1 MAGTPEMLAHLA
13 ERARSHARWDKA
25 RRLVARDTRDL
36 GRLMASID
44 FETTMAR
51 LGLEVRPAGG
61 DEWMGYCPDH
71 IAHTGHPQDEPK
83 WYINARTG
91 QTYCFTEHRGSNL
104 VAVARYIWRLDSYE
118 AAYDALLDGQA
129 LAIPEMPW
137 KAIERQK
144 AAEADEIAKLTKS
157 LENAAPLLE
166 EGRITPRCRDYF
178 ARYGISVDTLRKY
191 GVASADKGYF
201 GGRAV
206 LPFLDSGES
215 LVGYVAI
222 DLLGK
227 AEWVER
233 SLARHRKLEAIPDEA
248 AFREKLAK
256 AYKKTFYAPGFLGR
270 KHLYGFYEDLWFL
283 DSKPKELMLVE
294 GEKDLLKMKQE
305 GIPCLAIHGTSLKDE
320 QILLLKDSGVLGGLE
335 AIYLGFDMDPAGD
348 KACRDIFA
356 RLAQE
361 MPAERIF
368 VPAFPGGTDPKW
380 LSGEEMRA
388 VLDYARKNG
397 VRERPPREENA
408 NA

>member
-201 GGRAV
+201 GGR
-206 LPFLDSGES
+206 
-215 LVGYVAI
+215 
-222 DLLGK
+222 
-227 AEWVER
+227 WCCR
-233 SLARHRKLEAIPDEA
+233 SWIPANPLWAMWQSICLARRSGWSA
-248 AFREKLAK
+248 A
-256 AYKKTFYAPGFLGR
+256 
-270 KHLYGFYEDLWFL
+270 
-283 DSKPKELMLVE
+283 S
-294 GEKDLLKMKQE
+294 
-305 GIPCLAIHGTSLKDE
+305 
-320 QILLLKDSGVLGGLE
+320 
-335 AIYLGFDMDPAGD
+335 PATGSW
-348 KACRDIFA
+348 RRYPTRRPSA
-356 RLAQE
+356 RSS
-361 MPAERIF
+361 PRPTRRPSTP
-368 VPAFPGGTDPKW
+368 PAFWAASTSTASTRICGSWIP
-380 LSGEEMRA
+380 SR
-388 VLDYARKNG
+388 RS
-397 VRERPPREENA
+397 
-408 NA
+408 